1 MMMMMMMMSFVTA
14 AELDLHWLWD
24 NRCDDCHGHAGEFA
38 RQFLT
43 EANGELLGRHHVQDL
58 RRFMQNHYLNPDEVD
73 AIYDML
79 LAQTR
84 TPARFKTECS
94 RCHESAAIFVRR
106 SLQLKEGKLVSR
118 QSGRNVRRFL
128 ENHQG
133 LQAEDVEYFTRLLT
147 RVAQEVHPQE

>member
-1 MMMMMMMMSFVTA
+1 MMTVSFVTA

-24 NRCDDCHGHAGEFA
+24 NRCGDCHGHAGEFA

-43 EANGELLGRHHVQDL
+43 EDNGELQGRHHVQDL
-58 RRFMQNHYLNPDEVD
+58 RRFMHHHYLNPDEVE
-73 AIYDML
+73 AVYAML

-94 RCHESAAIFVRR
+94 RCHETAAKFVRR
-106 SLQLKEGKLVSR
+106 SLQLGDGQLIIRE
-118 QSGRNVRRFL
+118 SGRNVRQFL
-128 ENHQG
+128 DNHQG
-133 LQAEDVEYFTRLLT
+133 LHPDDVEYFTRLLT

>member
-1 MMMMMMMMSFVTA
+1 MTTVTLVSA

-24 NRCDDCHGHAGEFA
+24 NRCGDCHGHAGEFA

-43 EANGELLGRHHVQDL
+43 EANGELQGRHHVRDL
-58 RRFMQNHYLNPDEVD
+58 RRFMHNHYLNPDEVD
-73 AIYDML
+73 AIYGML

-84 TPARFKTECS
+84 APARFKTECS
-94 RCHESAAIFVRR
+94 RCHESAASFARR
-106 SLQLKEGKLVSR
+106 SLQLQEGELVSR

-128 ENHQG
+128 AHHQG
-133 LQAEDVEYFTRLLT
+133 LQSEDVDYFTRLLT